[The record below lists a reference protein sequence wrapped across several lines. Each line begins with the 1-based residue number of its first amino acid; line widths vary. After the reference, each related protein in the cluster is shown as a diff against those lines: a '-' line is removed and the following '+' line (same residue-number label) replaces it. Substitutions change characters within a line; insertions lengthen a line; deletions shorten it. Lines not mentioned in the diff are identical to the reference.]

1 MVNKD
6 TVTKQENKLQSLSK
20 EIKTTDD
27 SIQTE
32 QLLNLQLSNDH
43 NTLMTDL
50 SHILNQR
57 NRLLIE
63 CEGLKNTV
71 QLLQNQYKDSSEI
84 IEEEQAIKE
93 EIQQQ
98 LQDITIEIE
107 KMKEDYTHLQQ
118 DYSKSRLRLRNI
130 Q

>member
-71 QLLQNQYKDSSEI
+71 QLLQNQYKESSEI

-107 KMKEDYTHLQQ
+107 KLKEDYIHLQQ

>member
-1 MVNKD
+1 MQDEMVNKD
-6 TVTKQENKLQSLSK
+6 TVNKQENKLQNLSK

-71 QLLQNQYKDSSEI
+71 QLLQNQYKESSEI

-93 EIQQQ
+93 EILDILVQ
-98 LQDITIEIE
+98 LLNL
-107 KMKEDYTHLQQ
+107 K
-118 DYSKSRLRLRNI
+118 
-130 Q
+130 

>member
-6 TVTKQENKLQSLSK
+6 TVNKQENKLQNLSK

-71 QLLQNQYKDSSEI
+71 QLLQNQYKESSEI
-84 IEEEQAIKE
+84 IEEEQTIKE

-98 LQDITIEIE
+98 LQDITIGIE
-107 KMKEDYTHLQQ
+107 KIKEDYTHLQH